1 MKLAP
6 FCVDLW
12 AKYIEYLIDASK
24 RFQDVKEYS
33 AGYAGIHN
41 YIPNTCVCA
50 RTHAYALHCQQRVVV
65 VMVWLSAVI

>member
-1 MKLAP
+1 MYERAVKLAP

-33 AGYAGIHN
+33 AGYAGIHS
-41 YIPNTCVCA
+41 YLPNTCVCS
-50 RTHAYALHCQQRVVV
+50 YACICTPLPSSV
-65 VMVWLSAVI
+65 LLL